1 MQNIFLPIDVCRNRL
16 LRGRLSGP
24 SRCEVKS
31 MMRTMFRKAGMRIA
45 MVALCSGVLCAL
57 PVMAQDTAP
66 AASAQGAEGHGR
78 RGDSTAMLT
87 KALNLTTDQQTQVK
101 SINDDTRSQM
111 MAVRNDTSLS
121 QDDKRSKMMDLH
133 KSSNDK
139 IRAVLTDEQKTKFD
153 AMQAKMQE
161 RMKNR
166 GQGEAAPQ

>member
-1 MQNIFLPIDVCRNRL
+1 
-16 LRGRLSGP
+16 
-24 SRCEVKS
+24 
-31 MMRTMFRKAGMRIA
+31 MMKTMFRKAGMRIA

-66 AASAQGAEGHGR
+66 AASSQGTEGTQGR
-78 RGDSTAMLT
+78 RGDATAMLT
-87 KALNLTTDQQTQVK
+87 KKLNLTADQQTQVK

-111 MAVRNDTSLS
+111 MALRNDTSMS
-121 QDDKRSKMMDLH
+121 QADKRSKMMDLH

-153 AMQAKMQE
+153 AMQANMQE